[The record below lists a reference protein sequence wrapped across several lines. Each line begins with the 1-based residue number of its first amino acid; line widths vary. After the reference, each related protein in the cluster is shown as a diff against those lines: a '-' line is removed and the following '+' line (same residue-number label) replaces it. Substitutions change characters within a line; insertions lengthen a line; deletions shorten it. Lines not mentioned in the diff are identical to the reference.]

1 MTPET
6 VASPGSTAR
15 QKSLWAIASLC
26 CAVVVVCPVF
36 SVIGLVLGA
45 VAVLDLRRHPH
56 RTGKKL
62 VVAALI
68 VSLLALGGQAAVARW
83 WNVHA
88 RRPMLYGP
96 ADALVTG
103 QHGDVAG
110 FQAAFITAG
119 GGETLSEQEAVV
131 FLSAVAERYGRLLGT
146 AQREDATEP
155 VSTLRRA
162 AIAYTFFF
170 ESGPVNVDA
179 EFVMSADDGSGL
191 VLRFAWVVIRDKAL
205 GDLAYPKS
213 AAPELPGPTEPPTP
227 SD

>member
-1 MTPET
+1 MATET
-6 VASPGSTAR
+6 AASPGLPAR
-15 QKSLWAIASLC
+15 QKSLWAIASLF

-36 SVIGLVLGA
+36 SLIGLVLGA

-68 VSLLALGGQAAVARW
+68 VSLLALAGWMILALL

-88 RRPMLYGP
+88 RLPMLYGP
-96 ADALVTG
+96 ADALVAG
-103 QHGDVAG
+103 HDGDVAG
-110 FQAAFITAG
+110 FQAAFVTVVDGVAV
-119 GGETLSEQEAVV
+119 SEQEAVV
-131 FLSAVAERYGRLLGT
+131 FLSAVAERYGRLIGT

-170 ESGPVNVDA
+170 ESGPVDVDA
-179 EFVMSADDGSGL
+179 EFIVSADGGGF
-191 VLRFAWVVIRDKAL
+191 VLRFAWMVIHDEAL
-205 GDLAYPKS
+205 GDLAYP
-213 AAPELPGPTEPPTP
+213 ARP
-227 SD
+227 SE

>member
-1 MTPET
+1 MAPET
-6 VASPGSTAR
+6 AASPGLPAR
-15 QKSLWAIASLC
+15 QRSLWAIASLV
-26 CAVVVVCPVF
+26 CAVVVVCPIL
-36 SVIGLVLGA
+36 SMIGLVLAA

-56 RTGKKL
+56 RTGKRL
-62 VVAALI
+62 VVASLI
-68 VSLLALGGQAAVARW
+68 VSPLALGGWVILAIS

-96 ADALVTG
+96 VDALVMG

-110 FQAAFITAG
+110 FRAAFITDSG
-119 GGETLSEQEAVV
+119 REPMSEQEAEV

-146 AQREDATEP
+146 TQREDTAEP

-162 AIAYTFFF
+162 AIPYTFFF

-179 EFVMSADDGSGL
+179 EFVMSADDGSGF
-191 VLRFAWVVIRDKAL
+191 VLRFAWVVIHDER
-205 GDLAYPKS
+205 GDLVYPKS
-213 AAPELPGPTEPPTP
+213 AAPGLFVPAELPAP